1 MTDFRTI
8 NVWDAKLTTRC
19 TSLVMEYLQREC
31 FNRGTHSIKISAKAI
46 GEALMCSEATAKR
59 ALRKLDAI
67 GWIRSEGSNGIDRT
81 KTYYLVDARDIESEV
96 S

>member
-1 MTDFRTI
+1 
-8 NVWDAKLTTRC
+8 
-19 TSLVMEYLQREC
+19 
-31 FNRGTHSIKISAKAI
+31 
-46 GEALMCSEATAKR
+46 MCSDTTAKR